1 MKITDVRTIPLSGAT
16 ADTGWPGGTDPDE
29 QMNTLLEIRTDEG
42 LTGIGSCFTSLPFV
56 EASLA
61 HLKPMLVGETVYE
74 AERVSEKLRQLSFW
88 YGRGGAVEHTIS
100 GLDIALWDLM
110 GKALGQ
116 PVSRLLG
123 GNYRDRIKPYAS
135 VLFEQ
140 EPARLAEKL
149 ERQLSRGFRA
159 VKMGWRPF
167 GRVSRKLDEL
177 LIRTAR
183 ETVGDDVE
191 LMVDA
196 GGSEQYWPHGVTW
209 ARETARMLG
218 DYGVVWFEEA
228 LRPDDLA
235 GFKELR
241 ATSPVLIATG
251 EVFTRRQT
259 FQPYITER
267 ALDVI
272 QPDLTKCGGL
282 SEGRRM
288 GWMAY
293 DHGVLLVPH
302 GWNTAIGVAA
312 DLALTAALPVAR
324 WVEYQTGVPYI
335 EEIVSPRF
343 ELDADG
349 MLRVPTGPGLGIQL
363 DPDAITKYSRW
374 GAGPCAPPRS
384 CSRRSAP
391 RRSSRPRPGPA
402 WRRSCST
409 WRGTWRATS
418 RRSAPSS
425 PSAASPGG

>member
-1 MKITDVRTIPLSGAT
+1 MPITRVRTIPLRGAT
-16 ADTGWPGGTDPDE
+16 HDTGWPGGTDPNE
-29 QMNTLLEIRTDEG
+29 QMNTLLEIQTDEG
-42 LTGIGSCFTSLPFV
+42 LAGIGSCFTSLPLV
-56 EASLA
+56 EASLTLLA
-61 HLKPMLVGETVYE
+61 PLLKGETIFE
-74 AERVSEKLRQLSFW
+74 AERVSEKLRQCTFW
-88 YGRGGAVEHTIS
+88 QGRGGAVEHTIS

-135 VLFEQ
+135 ILFDD
-140 EPARLAEKL
+140 PPRLREKL
-149 ERQLSRGFRA
+149 LAQVARGFRA
-159 VKMGWRPF
+159 IKMGWRPF
-167 GRVSRKLDEL
+167 GRVSRQFDEL
-177 LIRTAR
+177 LIKTAR
-183 ETVGDDVE
+183 DTVGDDVE

-196 GGSEQYWPHGVTW
+196 GGSEQFWPHGVSW
-209 ARETARMLG
+209 ARETAKMLG
-218 DYGVVWFEEA
+218 AYDVVWFEEA
-228 LRPDDLA
+228 LRPDDLE

-241 ATSPVLIATG
+241 QHSPVLIATG

-259 FQPYITER
+259 FQPFITGR

-335 EEIVSPRF
+335 EEIISPSF
-343 ELDADG
+343 QLDADG
-349 MLRVPTGPGLGIQL
+349 LLPVPTGPGLGIEL
-363 DPDAITKYSRW
+363 NPDAIAKYSR
-374 GAGPCAPPRS
+374 
-384 CSRRSAP
+384 
-391 RRSSRPRPGPA
+391 
-402 WRRSCST
+402 
-409 WRGTWRATS
+409 
-418 RRSAPSS
+418 
-425 PSAASPGG
+425 

>member
-1 MKITDVRTIPLSGAT
+1 
-16 ADTGWPGGTDPDE
+16 
-29 QMNTLLEIRTDEG
+29 
-42 LTGIGSCFTSLPFV
+42 LPFV
-56 EASLA
+56 EASLT
-61 HLKPMLVGETVYE
+61 HLKPMLVGETVFE
-74 AERVSEKLRQLSFW
+74 AERVREKMRQLSFW

-135 VLFEQ
+135 MLFD
-140 EPARLAEKL
+140 EPPLLKEKL
-149 ERQLSRGFRA
+149 CQQLARGFKA
-159 VKMGWRPF
+159 IKMGWRPF
-167 GRVSRKLDEL
+167 GRVSRQLDEL
-177 LIRTAR
+177 LIKTAR
-183 ETVGDDVE
+183 DTVGEDVE

-209 ARETARMLG
+209 ARETAKMLG
-218 DYGVVWFEEA
+218 DYQVTWFEEA
-228 LRPDDLA
+228 LRPDDLE

-241 ATSPVLIATG
+241 ATSSVLIATG

-259 FQPYITER
+259 FQPYITQR

-302 GWNTAIGVAA
+302 GWNTGIGVAA

-324 WVEYQTGVPYI
+324 WVEYQTDVPYI
-335 EEIVSPRF
+335 EEIIDPPF
-343 ELDADG
+343 KLDENG
-349 MLRVPTGPGLGIQL
+349 LLPVPQGPGLGIRL
-363 DPDAITKYSRW
+363 NPDALAKYSR
-374 GAGPCAPPRS
+374 
-384 CSRRSAP
+384 
-391 RRSSRPRPGPA
+391 
-402 WRRSCST
+402 
-409 WRGTWRATS
+409 
-418 RRSAPSS
+418 
-425 PSAASPGG
+425 

>member
-1 MKITDVRTIPLSGAT
+1 MIPAGGEPMKITDVRAIPLLGAT
-16 ADTGWPGGTDPDE
+16 RDTGWPGGTDPDE
-29 QMNTLLEIRTDEG
+29 QMNTLVEIRTDGG
-42 LTGIGSCFTSLPFV
+42 LAGIGSCFTSLPFV
-56 EASLA
+56 EASLT
-61 HLKPMLVGETVYE
+61 HLKPMLLGETVFE

-135 VLFEQ
+135 ILFDDPPRLRDRLREQ
-140 EPARLAEKL
+140 VA
-149 ERQLSRGFRA
+149 RGFRA
-159 VKMGWRPF
+159 IKMGWRPF

-177 LIRTAR
+177 LVKTAR

-196 GGSEQYWPHGVTW
+196 GGSEQFWPHGVAW

-218 DYGVVWFEEA
+218 DWGVVWLEEA
-228 LRPDDLA
+228 LRPDDLE

-241 ATSPVLIATG
+241 QASPVLIATG

-259 FQPYITER
+259 FQPYITQR

-282 SEGRRM
+282 SEGRRL

-302 GWNTAIGVAA
+302 GWNTAVGVAA

-324 WVEYQTGVPYI
+324 WVEFQTGVPYV
-335 EEIVSPRF
+335 EGLLARPLA
-343 ELDADG
+343 LDADG
-349 MLRVPTGPGLGIQL
+349 MLPVPTGPGLGIEL
-363 DPDAITKYSRW
+363 DPDAVARFSR
-374 GAGPCAPPRS
+374 P
-384 CSRRSAP
+384 
-391 RRSSRPRPGPA
+391 SSRG
-402 WRRSCST
+402 
-409 WRGTWRATS
+409 
-418 RRSAPSS
+418 
-425 PSAASPGG
+425 

>member
-1 MKITDVRTIPLSGAT
+1 MTIIDVRTIPLRGAT
-16 ADTGWPGGTDPDE
+16 HDTGWPGGTDPNE
-29 QMNTLLEIRTDEG
+29 QMNTLIEIKADGG
-42 LTGIGSCFTSLPFV
+42 LSGIGSCFTSLPFV
-56 EASLA
+56 EASLTL
-61 HLKPMLVGETVYE
+61 LKPWLIGETVFE

-88 YGRGGAVEHTIS
+88 HGRGGAVEHTIS

-110 GKALGQ
+110 GKAIGQ

-135 VLFEQ
+135 ILFDDPPVL
-140 EPARLAEKL
+140 REKL
-149 ERQLSRGFRA
+149 SRQVARGFRA
-159 VKMGWRPF
+159 IKMGWRPF

-177 LIRTAR
+177 LIKTAR

-209 ARETARMLG
+209 AREAAKMLG
-218 DYGVVWFEEA
+218 EYQITWFEEA
-228 LRPDDLA
+228 LKPDDLE

-241 ATSPVLIATG
+241 QSSPVLIATG

-259 FQPYITER
+259 FQPYITQR

-272 QPDLTKCGGL
+272 QPDMTKCGGL

-288 GWMAY
+288 GWLAY

-312 DLALTAALPVAR
+312 DLALTAALPVAK

-335 EEIVSPRF
+335 EELIEPRF
-343 ELDADG
+343 QLDKDG
-349 MLRVPTGPGLGIQL
+349 LLPVPTGPGLGIKL
-363 DPDAITKYSRW
+363 NPDAIAKYSR
-374 GAGPCAPPRS
+374 
-384 CSRRSAP
+384 
-391 RRSSRPRPGPA
+391 
-402 WRRSCST
+402 
-409 WRGTWRATS
+409 
-418 RRSAPSS
+418 
-425 PSAASPGG
+425 